1 MKSKDQG
8 LGIRG
13 WGIGVGYWRLLNL
26 LLAMVAASPGLA
38 GGETRQPDE
47 TDLRVTVRVYNYA
60 RVSPADMATA
70 ERVAARIFRQTG
82 VELSWVDC
90 PRTRQEAQQNPA
102 CQSSHTPTEI
112 LLRVVSEF
120 PEGLRL
126 PPSSMGF
133 ALGTLSPQGGYLAG
147 ISYARAQKQLPEATG
162 LTLGQLLGHGIAH
175 EIGHLLLGM
184 ESHSPSGL
192 MGAHWKAQELMLAA
206 YGQFNFSHSQA
217 EAIRADVRARM
228 QMAEAARQPQV
239 ATLE

>member
-1 MKSKDQG
+1 M
-8 LGIRG
+8 
-13 WGIGVGYWRLLNL
+13 
-26 LLAMVAASPGLA
+26 AAASPGLA
-38 GGETRQPDE
+38 GCETLQPDE

-70 ERVAARIFRQTG
+70 ERVAARIFQRTG

-90 PRTRQEAQQNPA
+90 PRTREEALGNPA

-112 LLRVVSEF
+112 LLRVVAEF

-126 PPSSMGF
+126 SPSSMGF
-133 ALGTLSPQGGYLAG
+133 ALPTPSPQGGYLAS

-217 EAIRADVRARM
+217 EAIRADVRDRLGLL
-228 QMAEAARQPQV
+228 QTSRVETLV
-239 ATLE
+239 APK